1 MKVEPLP
8 TITHASIGSANRI
21 IQTSS
26 VATPLQT
33 VTILQQA
40 PLGQHQLPIKTITQ
54 NGTHVVPI
62 ATAIQSQNSSGIPA
76 RRLFQQIFDISLNVT
91 RVDVTLIFLFL

>member
-1 MKVEPLP
+1 MKHLNFLTCFLSLSVKVEPLP

-33 VTILQQA
+33 VTIVQA

-54 NGTHVVPI
+54 NGTHMVPI

-76 RRLFQQIFDISLNVT
+76 HVWLF
-91 RVDVTLIFLFL
+91 